1 MQTTQRTTGL
11 LRRDAFAR
19 IAFWQYMA
27 FLFLLSFVWVLEIL
41 DIPHRA
47 FGAEATAFN
56 LHRVCLVSAAVIGA
70 AVIAIGCT
78 YEQQRAML
86 RNLLRGCLYCHRV
99 KTADGKWE
107 HVDEYFMKHYP
118 ISLERNACPGCEKML
133 SDVNGKSAGPG
144 GESAARAPAAEV
156 S

>member
-1 MQTTQRTTGL
+1 MQREEEIKMNA
-11 LRRDAFAR
+11 RRDAFAR
-19 IAFWQYMA
+19 IAFWQYMT
-27 FLFLLSFVWVLEIL
+27 FIFLLTFVWVLEFL
-41 DIPHRA
+41 DIPHLL
-47 FGAEATAFN
+47 FGIPSTPFN
-56 LHRVCLVSAAVIGA
+56 PYRICLISAAIIGA

-118 ISLERNACPGCEKML
+118 ISLERNACPDCEKML

-144 GESAARAPAAEV
+144 GEPAAHPPAAEV